1 MFFFYMNTFPF
12 IIALY

>member
-1 MFFFYMNTFPF
+1 MNNFPF